1 MILGLYVSIAVSNLL
16 ANAKMLSGVLLFVE
30 TAKETELFITKALN
44 EQGQILKGLVLHIVN
59 L

>member
-1 MILGLYVSIAVSNLL
+1 
-16 ANAKMLSGVLLFVE
+16 MLSGVLLFVE

-44 EQGQILKGLVLHIVN
+44 EQRQILKGLVLHIVN